1 MAGLKV
7 YDGTVWKALGAEDSQ
22 WDVLTVVPTAENVNL
37 NWPAAGG
44 SPLSY
49 EISVD
54 DSIINV
60 GNVTSYQK
68 TGLNMFQDYEF
79 KVRPVYSDSVVGGW
93 SYFKINGPK
102 GWNEAT
108 GGSFVDVSNYNS
120 SSQNWRIH
128 TFTSTNTF
136 SVTKAYEP
144 FRIFLV
150 GGGANGTG
158 GSCCYWGGAGGSGGR
173 VYDQNGYLPVSN
185 LTATVAGSGGNGTIH
200 TFSSANGVNG
210 GSGTGNAS
218 NGTNGASG
226 GVGIIS
232 DITGTSVRYAG
243 GGGGGANMASNCA
256 GGGGGAGGA
265 GGGGGG
271 AGIPGG
277 CNCCTYSPAGS
288 GGAGTANT
296 GGGGGGGAV
305 YAQGCCSGATYGSG
319 GAGGSGIIRI
329 AYRIS

>member
-7 YDGTVWKALGAEDSQ
+7 FDGSIWKALGSEDSQ
-22 WDVLTVVPTAENVNL
+22 WDVLTVTPTAENVNL
-37 NWPAAGG
+37 SWPTAGG
-44 SPLSY
+44 NPLSY

-54 DSIINV
+54 DLITDI

-68 TGLNMFQDYEF
+68 TGLTMFQNYEF
-79 KVRPVYSDSVVGGW
+79 KVRPVYADSVVGGW
-93 SYFKINGPK
+93 SYFKINGPQ

-108 GGSFVDVSNYNS
+108 GGSYVDVSNYNG
-120 SSQNWRIH
+120 SSQTWRIH
-128 TFTSTNTF
+128 TFTSTNVF
-136 SVTKAYEP
+136 SITRAYEP

-150 GGGANGTG
+150 GGGNNGG
-158 GSCCYWGGAGGSGGR
+158 GGGCCYWGGAGGSGGK
-173 VYDQNGYLPVSN
+173 VYDQTQNIPTGAFA
-185 LTATVAGSGGNGTIH
+185 ATVAGAGGNSTIH
-200 TFSSANGVNG
+200 TYSSQSGVNG
-210 GSGTGNAS
+210 GSGTGSAS
-218 NGTNGASG
+218 NGTNGAAG
-226 GVGIIS
+226 GIGIIS
-232 DITGTSVRYAG
+232 NITGSDQYYAG
-243 GGGGGANMASNCA
+243 GGGGGGNMTSGCA
-256 GGGGGAGGA
+256 GGGGGAGGL

-288 GGAGTANT
+288 GGAGAANT

-329 AYRIS
+329 AYRVY